1 MFIIDLIIQCK
12 TYLKEKL
19 MKTNGLFS
27 YWVEFEEWE
36 KIGYDFVATPLTTVT
51 WDEVQP
57 NQISISKVE
66 AIVTAL
72 L

>member
-1 MFIIDLIIQCK
+1 
-12 TYLKEKL
+12 

-27 YWVEFEEWE
+27 YWVECEEWE